1 MSLTLLLQCESS
13 HRQDLNEQEW
23 PCPYMALFTKPG
35 IVCLPTPPPPITFP
49 TYHLIVGGVAGFPGH
64 FGFLLS
70 GFLRVRKEVNLDIGV
85 GIIPIL
91 EQLLQRECKAKP
103 SICLCVTIPVVT
115 PWASLSSPTPSF
127 LQCTIIYVSQ
137 PAYCILPETPTMVT
151 LDVLLKH

>member
-1 MSLTLLLQCESS
+1 MVAFISFGKFSTIIYSS
-13 HRQDLNEQEW
+13 IASD
-23 PCPYMALFTKPG
+23 P
-35 IVCLPTPPPPITFP
+35 PPPPITFP

-115 PWASLSSPTPSF
+115 P
-127 LQCTIIYVSQ
+127 
-137 PAYCILPETPTMVT
+137 
-151 LDVLLKH
+151 

>member
-1 MSLTLLLQCESS
+1 MSQTLTLLLQSESR

-23 PCPYMALFTKPG
+23 PCPYMALLTKPG
-35 IVCLPTPPPPITFP
+35 IVCLPTPAPPITFP

-115 PWASLSSPTPSF
+115 P
-127 LQCTIIYVSQ
+127 
-137 PAYCILPETPTMVT
+137 
-151 LDVLLKH
+151 